1 MLLPAHGYLFDVI
14 EDPLQFIEADVTTM
28 MPIISLQILLDLVVL
43 FEPQPTVGMLRNS
56 SN

>member
-14 EDPLQFIEADVTTM
+14 EDPLQFIEADVTAM
-28 MPIISLQILLDLVVL
+28 MPIMPLQILLDLVVL
-43 FEPQPTVGMLRNS
+43 LEPQPAVWMLRNP